1 MAKYQIWD
9 KESNIFTPV
18 GESLTP
24 EMWIGRYG
32 WIENPAAVPV
42 IAGGVINGAFIGE
55 LSEMKALYEKM
66 GAVFTEGITNEE
78 LLAEIEAFEDSM
90 TARSSEPTA
99 EERTAAALEA
109 MASGQTA
116 ESTAVINALL
126 GEE

>member
-9 KESNIFTPV
+9 KESTIFTPV

-78 LLAEIEAFEDSM
+78 LLAEIEAFEN
-90 TARSSEPTA
+90 TLNAPTT
-99 EERTAAALEA
+99 EISTDERIAAALEA
-109 MASGQTA
+109 QVMMSMPD
-116 ESTAVINALL
+116 
-126 GEE
+126 EEV